1 MKLCNHNLFFECKQ
15 ETKPKEKK
23 KMKKT
28 PRPDESFEMISSF
41 VISEL
46 RVCVAMCVPNHVV
59 YTWNVHSIFITTCLS
74 VHLNFYKYSTT
85 TQILSLVYCFLLPFS
100 LWDRNRWKK
109 NKSQDFRRRQRR
121 LNASQLISLQTKHFR
136 SFIAIAIIRF
146 DYWELH
152 QRVSRFWFESFDQS
166 VILYFVYRNSSF
178 SNFYDTFAVTSQ
190 KSILLKIKHARVF
203 FKWIS
208 MESQALWSCWY
219 FRVIGESISI
229 SDSCPLPF

>member
-1 MKLCNHNLFFECKQ
+1 MCVYCSSVVHTFQSWLRSYERVHTTFQVARFSLCVFFTSLISIKLQREMQHNLFLECKQ
-15 ETKPKEKK
+15 ETKPKKKK

-46 RVCVAMCVPNHVV
+46 RVCAAMYVPNHVV

-146 DYWELH
+146 DYWSFIKESLDFDL
-152 QRVSRFWFESFDQS
+152 RVS
-166 VILYFVYRNSSF
+166 INL
-178 SNFYDTFAVTSQ
+178 
-190 KSILLKIKHARVF
+190 
-203 FKWIS
+203 
-208 MESQALWSCWY
+208 
-219 FRVIGESISI
+219 
-229 SDSCPLPF
+229 